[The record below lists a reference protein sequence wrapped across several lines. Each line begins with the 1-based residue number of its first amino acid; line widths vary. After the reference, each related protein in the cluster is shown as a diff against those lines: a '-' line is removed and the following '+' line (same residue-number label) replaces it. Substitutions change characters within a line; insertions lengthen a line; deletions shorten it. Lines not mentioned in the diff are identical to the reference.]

1 MPGKTAMQRQVQEPQ
16 ARGDA
21 DGKEKAISV
30 NRVDKIYRTRRGEI
44 KALEELDFAVA
55 RNEFLTVVGPSGCG
69 KSTILKIIAGLMPPS
84 TGEVRV
90 FDRLVDS
97 PRSDVGMVFQAPML
111 LKWRSVLDNV
121 LLPIEILKRSRKEY
135 QPVAMQLLE
144 LAGIADFA
152 GMRPRELSGGMQQR
166 VAICR
171 ALVYDPTLLLMDEPF
186 GALDA
191 ISRDVMNVELMKI
204 WSEQRKTT
212 VLITHSI
219 QEAVFLADRVLV
231 MSGRPGSIVAE
242 EVIDLPRPRHPRM
255 RSTPEFAKY
264 ISRIHQHMG
273 IEYG

>member
-1 MPGKTAMQRQVQEPQ
+1 
-16 ARGDA
+16 
-21 DGKEKAISV
+21 
-30 NRVDKIYRTRRGEI
+30 
-44 KALEELDFAVA
+44 
-55 RNEFLTVVGPSGCG
+55 
-69 KSTILKIIAGLMPPS
+69 
-84 TGEVRV
+84 
-90 FDRLVDS
+90 
-97 PRSDVGMVFQAPML
+97 MVFQAPML
-111 LKWRSVLDNV
+111 LKWRSGLDNV

-231 MSGRPGSIVAE
+231 MSGR
-242 EVIDLPRPRHPRM
+242 R
-255 RSTPEFAKY
+255 
-264 ISRIHQHMG
+264 
-273 IEYG
+273 